1 MAKEWKFDKPDGET
15 VIASRKVMSG
25 GEVKKKNIL
34 LIVLIAII
42 LLNALLGY
50 KTYKVT
56 VKNGEVVRE
65 GQTPIQLITVLEYI
79 QDTPQIDLNGIR
91 NQIKVLAENS
101 KKANTANNISVLN
114 AVVSVWE
121 QVAKIA
127 TYIATPFVL
136 VINGLIICIYFVGI
150 LFI

>member
-1 MAKEWKFDKPDGET
+1 MATEWKFDKPDGET
-15 VIASRKVMSG
+15 IISTRKVMSG
-25 GEVKKKNIL
+25 EEVKKKNIL
-34 LIVLIAII
+34 LIILIAII

-50 KTYKVT
+50 KTYNVS

-91 NQIKVLAENS
+91 NQIKILADNS
-101 KKANTANNISVLN
+101 KRANTANNVSVLN
-114 AVVSVWE
+114 AIVSVWE
-121 QVAKIA
+121 QVARIA

-136 VINGLIICIYFVGI
+136 IINGLIICVYFVGI

>member
-1 MAKEWKFDKPDGET
+1 MAREWKFDKPDGES
-15 VIASRKVMSG
+15 VISSRKVMNSQ
-25 GEVKKKNIL
+25 EVKKKNIL
-34 LIVLIAII
+34 LIVLVAII

-56 VKNGEVVRE
+56 VENGEVVRE

-101 KKANTANNISVLN
+101 RKANTANNANVLN
-114 AVVSVWE
+114 AIVNVWE
-121 QVAKIA
+121 QVARIA

-136 VINGLIICIYFVGI
+136 IINGLIICVYFVGI